1 MIHYIVRRALM
12 MIPVILAV
20 SFVVYFLMDLAP
32 GDIVTML
39 APQDAT
45 EVEIEMMREEMGLNG
60 PLIERYFRYIQNLL
74 KGDLGISLSM
84 KRPVMEVFLE
94 RFPATLKL
102 AFWSIIVA
110 MIISVPLGIAAA
122 THHRTWVDGISMIAS
137 MIGVSMPAFWLGILL
152 ILLFSLKLGWLP
164 SGGSSGFSS
173 IILPALTLGTAQAGN
188 LTRITRS
195 SMLEVI
201 RQDYLR
207 TARAKGVSERH
218 VINKHALK
226 NALIPIITILG
237 STFGNALGGAVVIE
251 TVFSWPGVARLTVTA
266 INTRDMT
273 LATGCI
279 IMFTI
284 FLNLTLLLVD
294 IGYAY
299 VDPRIKAQYS
309 KWVILSDKRKMEI
322 LARRVKRI

>member
-1 MIHYIVRRALM
+1 MIRYIIKRALM

-20 SFVVYFLMDLAP
+20 SFVVYMLMDLAP
-32 GDIVTML
+32 GDIVTMM

-60 PLIERYFRYIQNLL
+60 ILPERYLRYIGNLL

-84 KRPVMEVFLE
+84 KRPVMEIFLE

-102 AFWSIIVA
+102 AFGSIIVA
-110 MIISVPLGIAAA
+110 IIISIPLGIAAA
-122 THHRTWVDGISMIAS
+122 THHRTWLDGSSMIAA
-137 MIGVSMPAFWLGILL
+137 MIGVSMPAFWLGLLL
-152 ILLFSLKLGWLP
+152 ILLFSLKLGWMP
-164 SGGSSGFSS
+164 SGGSSGFIS
-173 IILPALTLGTAQAGN
+173 IILPAITLGAAQAGN

-207 TARAKGVSERH
+207 TARAKGVNERN

-251 TVFSWPGVARLTVTA
+251 TVFAWPGVARLTVTA

-294 IGYAY
+294 IAYAY
-299 VDPRIKAQYS
+299 ADPRIKAQYS
-309 KWVILSDKRKMEI
+309 K
-322 LARRVKRI
+322 